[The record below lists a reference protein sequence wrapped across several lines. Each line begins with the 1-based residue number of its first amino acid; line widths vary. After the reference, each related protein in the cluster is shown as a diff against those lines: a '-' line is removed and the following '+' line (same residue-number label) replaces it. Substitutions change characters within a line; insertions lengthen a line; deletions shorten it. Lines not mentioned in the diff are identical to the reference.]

1 MKASAKEMRAVGYA
15 AVDRLVAHVE
25 ALEGMAAWTGARRAE
40 LEKLELGI
48 PAAPRPAAE
57 VIEQVEEEILRYM
70 ARPAHPRFFA
80 FVPGPGNFMGAV
92 ADFLSQGYNVFAGNW
107 FAASGPA
114 MVELRAIEWLAGLV
128 GFPET
133 AGGVFL
139 SGGSLANFTALA
151 VARDRILGEERLSEG
166 VAYFSDQTHSS
177 VERAL
182 RLLGFSRRQLR
193 KIPSGDDCRIAVSSV
208 RSAMEED
215 RRGGRV
221 PCCVIANAGTTNT
234 GAIDP
239 LSELAA
245 LCRAEGA
252 WLHVDGAYGAAAAI
266 CEEGR
271 RLLEGIEKADSLTF
285 DPHKWLF
292 QPFDCGCVLLRD
304 GSLLPRT
311 FYSRPEYLKDVGDN
325 PGEPNLFDY
334 SPELTRPF
342 RALKL
347 WMTLQ
352 VFGEDAM
359 RRAVEH
365 GLEMARYAE
374 SLLRASENWVIV
386 TRAEMGMLSFRH
398 EPPGVSS
405 EQVDEWNRE
414 IGKRI
419 TASGFAVVLS
429 TELKGRTVLRMCPIN
444 PRTTEADVRDT
455 IRELDRVARERA
467 VRLPG
472 AGRGTKPS
480 RD

>member
-1 MKASAKEMRAVGYA
+1 MKASAEEMRLAGYE
-15 AVDRLVAHVE
+15 AVDRVVAHCE
-25 ALEGMAAWTGARRAE
+25 TLEGKAAWNGARRAG
-40 LEKLELGI
+40 LEKLEFGI
-48 PAAPRPAAE
+48 AAGPRPAAE
-57 VIEQVEEEILRYM
+57 VIAQVEREILHYM

-80 FVPGPGNFMGAV
+80 FVPGPGNFIGAV

-114 MVELRAIEWLAGLV
+114 MVELRTIQWLAGLV
-128 GFPET
+128 GFPRT
-133 AGGVFL
+133 AGGLFL

-151 VARDRILGEERLSEG
+151 VARDRILGEERLGEG
-166 VAYFSDQTHSS
+166 VAYYSDQTHSS
-177 VERAL
+177 VEKAL
-182 RLLGFSRRQLR
+182 RLLGFARRQLR
-193 KIPSGDDCRIAVSSV
+193 KLPSGHDFRLPAALL

-215 RRGGRV
+215 RRGGRH

-234 GAIDP
+234 GAVDP
-239 LSELAA
+239 LGELAA
-245 LCRAEGA
+245 VCRAEGA

-271 RLLEGIEKADSLTF
+271 RLLAGIEEADSLTF

-325 PGEPNLFDY
+325 AEEPNLLDY
-334 SPELTRPF
+334 GPELTRPF

-359 RRAVEH
+359 RKAVEH

-374 SLLRASENWVIV
+374 SLVRAHKDWVIA
-386 TRAEMGMLSFRH
+386 TPAQMGMLSFRY
-398 EPPGVSS
+398 EPAGIPRKRLN
-405 EQVDEWNRE
+405 ECNRE

-455 IRELDRVARERA
+455 IRELDRVARE
-467 VRLPG
+467 
-472 AGRGTKPS
+472 
-480 RD
+480 

>member
-1 MKASAKEMRAVGYA
+1 MKASAEEMRAAGYA
-15 AVDRLVAHVE
+15 AVDRVVAHCE

-40 LEKLELGI
+40 LEDLELGI
-48 PAAPRPAAE
+48 PDGPRPAAE
-57 VIEQVEEEILRYM
+57 VIAQVEQEILHYM

-80 FVPGPGNFMGAV
+80 FVPGPGNFIGAV
-92 ADFLSQGYNVFAGNW
+92 ADFLAQGYNVFAGNW

-114 MVELRAIEWLAGLV
+114 MAELRTIQWLAELV
-128 GFPET
+128 GFPQT
-133 AGGVFL
+133 AGGLFL

-151 VARDRILGEERLSEG
+151 VARDRILGEERLGDG
-166 VAYFSDQTHSS
+166 VVYYSDQTHSS

-182 RLLGFSRRQLR
+182 RLLGFARRQLR
-193 KIPSGDDCRIAVSSV
+193 KLPSDDDFRLPVALL

-215 RRGGRV
+215 RRGGRR

-239 LSELAA
+239 LGELAA
-245 LCRAEGA
+245 ACRTEGV

-271 RLLEGIEKADSLTF
+271 RLLAGIEEADSLTF

-325 PGEPNLFDY
+325 AEEPNLFDY
-334 SPELTRPF
+334 GPELTRPF

-352 VFGEDAM
+352 VFGADAM
-359 RRAVEH
+359 RQGVEH

-374 SLLRASENWVIV
+374 SLVRKRKDWVIV
-386 TRAEMGMLSFRH
+386 TPAQMGMLSFRY
-398 EPPGVSS
+398 EPAGISV
-405 EQVDEWNRE
+405 ERLDERNRE

-444 PRTTEADVRDT
+444 PRTTEGDVRNT
-455 IRELDRVARERA
+455 IRELDRLARE
-467 VRLPG
+467 
-472 AGRGTKPS
+472 
-480 RD
+480 

>member
-1 MKASAKEMRAVGYA
+1 MYWMKASADEMRAAGYA
-15 AVDRLVAHVE
+15 AVDRVVAHCE
-25 ALEGMAAWTGARRAE
+25 ALGGMAAWNGARRAE

-48 PAAPRPAAE
+48 PAKPRPAEE
-57 VIEQVEEEILRYM
+57 VIAQVEKEILRYM

-80 FVPGPGNFMGAV
+80 FVPGPGNFIGAV

-107 FAASGPA
+107 FAASGPT
-114 MVELRAIEWLAGLV
+114 MVELRTVQWLAGLV
-128 GFPET
+128 GFPRES
-133 AGGVFL
+133 GGVFL

-151 VARDRILGEERLSEG
+151 VARDQVLGEERLSEG
-166 VAYFSDQTHSS
+166 VVYYSDQTHSS

-182 RLLGFSRRQLR
+182 RLLGFARRQLR
-193 KIPSGDDCRIAVSSV
+193 KLPSGDDFRLPVSLV

-215 RRGGRV
+215 RRSGRL

-234 GAIDP
+234 GAVDP
-239 LSELAA
+239 LGELAA
-245 LCRAEGA
+245 LCRAEGV

-271 RLLEGIEKADSLTF
+271 RLLTGIEEADSLTF

-292 QPFDCGCVLLRD
+292 QPFDCGCVLVRD

-325 PGEPNLFDY
+325 PEEPNLFDY
-334 SPELTRPF
+334 GPELTRPF

-352 VFGEDAM
+352 VFGADGI
-359 RRAVEH
+359 RQAVEH
-365 GLEMARYAE
+365 GLELARYAE
-374 SLLRASENWVIV
+374 GQVSARKDWVIV
-386 TRAEMGMLSFRH
+386 TPAQMGMLSFRF
-398 EPPGVSS
+398 EPEGVSG
-405 EQVDEWNRE
+405 EQLDEWNRE
-414 IGKRI
+414 LGRRI

-444 PRTTEADVRDT
+444 PRTTEADVRET
-455 IRELDRVARERA
+455 IRELDRMARQ
-467 VRLPG
+467 
-472 AGRGTKPS
+472 
-480 RD
+480 